1 MIGGETLYMFELAE
15 NACAMCVP
23 TNNRN
28 DLEIQLRF
36 YLSES
41 RFRYLINKISFF
53 VTNVDSTQR
62 HD

>member
-1 MIGGETLYMFELAE
+1 MIGGETLHMFELAE
-15 NACAMCVP
+15 NACTMCVP

-41 RFRYLINKISFF
+41 RFRSLIK
-53 VTNVDSTQR
+53 
-62 HD
+62 